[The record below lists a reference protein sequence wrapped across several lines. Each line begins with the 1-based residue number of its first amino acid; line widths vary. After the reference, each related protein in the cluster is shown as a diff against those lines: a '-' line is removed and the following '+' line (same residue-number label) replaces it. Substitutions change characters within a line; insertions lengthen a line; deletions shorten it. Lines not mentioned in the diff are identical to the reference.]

1 MSDNDNDDDDY
12 DYEDAVSEVPS
23 EEPIEAA
30 DAAADD
36 ASDEES
42 EDESV
47 FAEEDAAPDAAAE
60 APRARADP
68 VTAGANTAIRV
79 IVRPADQRVTDHRL
93 QKSEASHIISVRAQQ
108 IARSATNYVAASP
121 AFALQTD
128 PCEIA
133 HRELVERRCPL
144 LLRRQVGWG
153 PNGEVI
159 VEEWNPR
166 EMALPALPLANQ
178 AAKKMAISSE
188 PNK

>member
-1 MSDNDNDDDDY
+1 MSDNDDDDDY

-30 DAAADD
+30 DAAAEDG
-36 ASDEES
+36 SDEES

-68 VTAGANTAIRV
+68 VTAGANTAARV

-121 AFALQTD
+121 ALALLTD

-133 HRELVERRCPL
+133 HRELLERRCPL

-153 PNGEVI
+153 PNGELI

-178 AAKKMAISSE
+178 AAKKAAIASDLS
-188 PNK
+188 K

>member
-1 MSDNDNDDDDY
+1 MSDNEEEDDY

-30 DAAADD
+30 DAVAED

-42 EDESV
+42 ESESV
-47 FAEEDAAPDAAAE
+47 FTEEDVMPDAAVE

-68 VTAGANTAIRV
+68 ITTGANTAIRV

-108 IARSATNYVAASP
+108 IARSATNYVAESP
-121 AFALQTD
+121 ALALLTD

-133 HRELVERRCPL
+133 HRELIERRCPL

-178 AAKKMAISSE
+178 SAKKTVIVGDRDE
-188 PNK
+188 

>member
-1 MSDNDNDDDDY
+1 MSDNDDDDDY

-23 EEPIEAA
+23 EEPIEAV
-30 DAAADD
+30 DAVAED
-36 ASDEES
+36 ASDDES
-42 EDESV
+42 EGESV
-47 FAEEDAAPDAAAE
+47 FTEEDAMLDTVVE

-68 VTAGANTAIRV
+68 ITAGANTATRV

-121 AFALQTD
+121 ALALLTD

-133 HRELVERRCPL
+133 HRELIERRCPL

-178 AAKKMAISSE
+178 SAKKTVINTGRDE
-188 PNK
+188 